1 MRQVKYFSTV
11 VTAVLL
17 FVFATAVR
25 AETDQ
30 PVKPL
35 ALQGVM
41 QQLGHDMQV
50 VTGAIATEDWFS
62 VVQLAEK
69 IAQHAEPP
77 LSEKVRIL
85 AWLGSDA
92 KSFRGLDG
100 QLKEA
105 ASTLADTAKS
115 NEGRAIITAFSEV
128 QHSCLACHQAFR
140 ESFVE
145 HFYRIQDE

>member
-1 MRQVKYFSTV
+1 MRQAKYFSMA

-17 FVFATAVR
+17 IVFAAALR

-41 QQLGHDMQV
+41 QQLGHDMQA

-62 VVQLAEK
+62 VAQLAEK

-77 LSEKVRIL
+77 LAEKVRIL

-100 QLKEA
+100 QLKDA
-105 ASTLADTAKS
+105 ANTLANTAKS

-128 QHSCLACHQAFR
+128 QHSCLACHQEFR
-140 ESFVE
+140 EPFVK
-145 HFYRIQDE
+145 HFYGAKD

>member
-1 MRQVKYFSTV
+1 
-11 VTAVLL
+11 
-17 FVFATAVR
+17 
-25 AETDQ
+25 
-30 PVKPL
+30 
-35 ALQGVM
+35 M
-41 QQLGHDMQV
+41 QQLGHDMQA

-62 VVQLAEK
+62 VAQLAEK
-69 IAQHAEPP
+69 ITRHAEPP

-92 KSFRGLDG
+92 NRFRGFDG
-100 QLKEA
+100 QLKDA

-140 ESFVE
+140 KLFVKY
-145 HFYRIQDE
+145 FYGAQDE

>member
-1 MRQVKYFSTV
+1 MRQAKCYSFLIV
-11 VTAVLL
+11 ALL
-17 FVFATAVR
+17 LIVSAASVR
-25 AETDQ
+25 AEVDQ

-41 QQLGHDMQV
+41 QQLGRDMQA
-50 VTGAIATEDWFS
+50 VTGAIATEDWPS
-62 VVQLAEK
+62 VAQLAEK

-100 QLKEA
+100 QLKDA
-105 ASTLADTAKS
+105 ANTLADTAKS
-115 NEGRAIITAFSEV
+115 NAGRAVITAFSEV
-128 QHSCLACHQAFR
+128 QHSCLACHQKFR
-140 ESFVE
+140 EPFVN
-145 HFYRIQDE
+145 HFYGTQNE

>member
-1 MRQVKYFSTV
+1 MRQSKYFSTA

-17 FVFATAVR
+17 LVFATAVR

-41 QQLGHDMQV
+41 QQLGHAMQA

-62 VVQLAEK
+62 VAQLAEK

-100 QLKEA
+100 QLKDA
-105 ASTLADTAKS
+105 ANTLADTAKS
-115 NEGRAIITAFSEV
+115 NAGRAVITAFSEV
-128 QHSCLACHQAFR
+128 QHSCLACHQKFR
-140 ESFVE
+140 EPFVN
-145 HFYRIQDE
+145 HFYGTQNE